1 MLKEKLAQIPNLP
14 GSYQMK
20 NKDGII
26 IYVGKAKNLH
36 KRVNSYFNRTQTG
49 KTAKLVSEINDFSYI
64 VTSSELEAFLLEINL
79 IKEYDPKY
87 NILLK
92 DDKSYP
98 YIEFIEHPYPK
109 LKVSR
114 YLMVKKKE
122 HKKLYGPY
130 PNAYAARRIVNLLN
144 RLYPLKKCDTM
155 SKKVCLYYHIGE
167 CLGYCDKNINSE
179 NLEKMEQEEV
189 TKDINYL
196 KDNVFNTVRNNKI
209 DYLVLSHADADH
221 IGGALAVLSNFEVDT
236 IFMPSVGSNSQ
247 TYKNLCQYIEDN
259 NLTSTTDYSGLVID
273 NGSYQIQAFGPL
285 NFSDTNDSCAVIK
298 ISYAGFS
305 FLFTGDI
312 EATIDGN
319 FVDEYGQALECDVLK
334 VAHHGSGGA
343 SGEKF
348 LACVMPE
355 YAVISCGIDNR
366 YNHPHQEALD
376 RLNDVGAKIYRTDE
390 LGDILFVAGADY
402 GLKELDG
409 DYIIIG
415 FKFNY
420 LYIVIIVDVL
430 LAINIVIVA
439 VSKPSKRKVK
449 KHK

>member
-1 MLKEKLAQIPNLP
+1 MKKKKVVLITLIVMLVLVSFSAIFYKPINKRANSVLLSFNVVSSADSLLVHYISVGQGDAIAINLP
-14 GSYQMK
+14 
-20 NKDGII
+20 DGKVMLIDT
-26 IYVGKAKNLH
+26 GDTSKSA
-36 KRVNSYFNRTQTG
+36 NS
-49 KTAKLVSEINDFSYI
+49 A
-64 VTSSELEAFLLEINL
+64 
-79 IKEYDPKY
+79 
-87 NILLK
+87 
-92 DDKSYP
+92 
-98 YIEFIEHPYPK
+98 
-109 LKVSR
+109 
-114 YLMVKKKE
+114 
-122 HKKLYGPY
+122 
-130 PNAYAARRIVNLLN
+130 
-144 RLYPLKKCDTM
+144 C
-155 SKKVCLYYHIGE
+155 
-167 CLGYCDKNINSE
+167 
-179 NLEKMEQEEV
+179 
-189 TKDINYL
+189 INYL

-221 IGGALAVLSNFEVDT
+221 IGGALAVLSNFEVGT

-298 ISYAGFS
+298 ITHAGFS

-355 YAVISCGIDNR
+355 YAVISCGIGNS

-420 LYIVIIVDVL
+420 LYIVIIVDAL